1 MKQREPSFLGG
12 FFLCIWDAEA
22 VRLQTSHWKRSLLVF
37 VSGICLEIA
46 AVPYLADWMGYAVGS
61 PVWFITALFLP
72 LALVG
77 FYASKFG
84 SDRLVEWLLIMPNL
98 ERNS

>member
-1 MKQREPSFLGG
+1 MKQREPSLLEG

-22 VRLQTSHWKRSLLVF
+22 VRLQTGYWKRSLLVF
-37 VSGICLEIA
+37 ISGVCLEIS
-46 AVPYLADWMGYAVGS
+46 AVPYLAAWMGYAVAS
-61 PVWFITALFLP
+61 AVWFITALFLP

-84 SDRLVEWLLIMPNL
+84 DDRLVEWLLIMPN
-98 ERNS
+98 RDPKS